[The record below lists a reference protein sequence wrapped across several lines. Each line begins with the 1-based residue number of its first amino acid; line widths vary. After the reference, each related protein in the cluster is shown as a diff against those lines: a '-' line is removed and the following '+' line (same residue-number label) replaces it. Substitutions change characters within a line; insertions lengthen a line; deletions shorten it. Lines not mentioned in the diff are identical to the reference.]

1 MDNTTVDKKA
11 KELIEKFLTKVGQE
25 CEHDSY
31 CDKPE
36 CCYNGKVHC
45 VVNLDI
51 AKQCALISINR
62 EIEVVNRLLKTGL
75 NNDFDLMRER
85 GELQE
90 VLNQIQSL

>member
-1 MDNTTVDKKA
+1 MDNTT

-36 CCYNGKVHC
+36 CCYNGIVHC

-51 AKQCALISINR
+51 SKQCALICVEH
-62 EIEVVNRLLKTGL
+62 EIDLINRLLKTGL
-75 NNDFDLMRER
+75 HNDFDLMRER
-85 GELQE
+85 GELYE
-90 VLNQIQSL
+90 LKSSIEKH